1 MLLYDFRMIGNN
13 LLAYRK
19 KLGMTQGEVAD
30 AAGISDRTY
39 ADIERGTVNMHVET
53 LLRICKVLHVTPD
66 DILTD
71 EDVEL
76 DCEQNEIIE
85 WLNNS
90 SPKTRATAL
99 QLLNV
104 NLSSLT

>member
-66 DILTD
+66 
-71 EDVEL
+71 EDAEL

-104 NLSSLT
+104 YLSSLT

>member
-39 ADIERGTVNMHVET
+39 ADIERGTVYMLVET

-66 DILTD
+66 DVLTD

-104 NLSSLT
+104 YLSSLT